1 MTIKQQEGPNTPG
14 AKANEKERVALLK
27 QHKELERKERE
38 QAMWRKASSLP
49 KPVTPPPDQLHGG
62 EFLGTLPKP
71 PKQITG
77 LFAKLKLGKFL
88 E

>member
-1 MTIKQQEGPNTPG
+1 MTMKQQEGLNTPG
-14 AKANEKERVALLK
+14 IKTDEKQRVALLK
-27 QHKELERKERE
+27 QQKELERKERE

-49 KPVTPPPDQLHGG
+49 KPVTPPSEQLHGG
-62 EFLGTLPKP
+62 EYPGTLPKP

>member
-1 MTIKQQEGPNTPG
+1 MSSMKQD
-14 AKANEKERVALLK
+14 EKQRLELLK
-27 QHKELERKERE
+27 LQKELERKQRE

-49 KPVTPPPDQLHGG
+49 KPGSATPEQLGG
-62 EFLGTLPKP
+62 REYPGDLPKP